1 MRTGVLLCLV
11 SCIGCSDSGWIRFNL
26 EQPFIF
32 KAYGLTPQK
41 DFIDGPVPVLNQFVM
56 SLGGVEAGIPNLAIT
71 ITDGTNCPDGRNGY
85 IFDADPTTIYV
96 CPLARTAL
104 DRWAYTLAHEFGHVL
119 GAGHVPCST
128 MGIMSDWGCQ
138 GPRLN
143 YVKEDV
149 AQICSNGRT
158 SGGVCKVMP

>member
-1 MRTGVLLCLV
+1 MFKYSLFLLLV
-11 SCIGCSDSGWIRFNL
+11 GCDGRWVQFDL
-26 EQPFIF
+26 DKPFVF
-32 KAYGLTPQK
+32 KPYKLTIQE
-41 DFIDGPVPVLNQFVM
+41 DFRDGPAPILKQFVA
-56 SLGGVEAGIPNLAIT
+56 SLGGVETGTPNLTIT

-85 IFDADPTTIYV
+85 IVDADPTTIYV
-96 CPLARTAL
+96 CPIARTAL
-104 DRWAYTLAHEFGHVL
+104 DRWAFTLAHEFGHVL
-119 GAGHVPCST
+119 GAWHVPCST

-149 AQICSNGRT
+149 AQICNNGRT